1 MARQGRLRARASLVA
16 TRNDGTRTSR
26 YGDTHVVYPQGVSE
40 PKVDRE
46 AWATVVARLINE
58 EAAGNKSAFARL
70 IGVASVKTVD
80 RWLARSV
87 NVSEESVRQVARA
100 LRLPVTDLLVL
111 VGLLHP
117 DDLTARP
124 AAAVGEDEAAIRLI
138 QQSDA
143 PPALKRELI
152 DHLLEQR
159 AQHEQQRLA
168 EAERM
173 LELALR
179 GRKRAV

>member
-1 MARQGRLRARASLVA
+1 MRARASVVGVR
-16 TRNDGTRTSR
+16 TEGTRASR
-26 YGDTHVVYPQGVSE
+26 YGDTHVIYPRGVSE

-46 AWATVVARLINE
+46 AWAEVVARLIDE

-100 LRLPVTDLLVL
+100 VRMPVADLLIL

-117 DDLTARP
+117 EDLTARP
-124 AAAVGEDEAAIRLI
+124 DSTGEDDAAIRLI
-138 QQSDA
+138 EQSDA
-143 PPALKRELI
+143 PPSLKRELI
-152 DHLLEQR
+152 EHLLAQR
-159 AQHEQQRLA
+159 AEHERQRLA

-173 LELALR
+173 LALAMR
-179 GRKRAV
+179 GRKRAG